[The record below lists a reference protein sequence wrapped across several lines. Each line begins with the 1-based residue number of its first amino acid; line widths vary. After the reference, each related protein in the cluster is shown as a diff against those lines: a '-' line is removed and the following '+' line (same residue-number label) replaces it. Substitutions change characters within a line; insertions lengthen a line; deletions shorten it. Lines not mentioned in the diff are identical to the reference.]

1 MILQYQNFVTML
13 SEVDPTK
20 CCIDDFTV
28 NLVHKLLKP
37 KTLKEHIL
45 EKMVRKWIKLLEN
58 KIINEMNK
66 VALINLRVNTE
77 SEIVMKN
84 VLKSF

>member
-13 SEVDPTK
+13 SEVDLTK

-45 EKMVRKWIKLLEN
+45 EKMVRK
-58 KIINEMNK
+58 
-66 VALINLRVNTE
+66 
-77 SEIVMKN
+77 
-84 VLKSF
+84 